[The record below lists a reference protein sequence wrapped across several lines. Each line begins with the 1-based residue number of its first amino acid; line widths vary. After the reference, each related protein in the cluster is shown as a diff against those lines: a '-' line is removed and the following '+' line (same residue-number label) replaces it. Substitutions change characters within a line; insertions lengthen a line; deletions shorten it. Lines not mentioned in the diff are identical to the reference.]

1 MFHKED
7 LLGEDVTFLWRYL
20 DQYEN
25 EMEGVVIAR
34 TTSFVAIGN
43 LRFYDWGLW
52 EKAVPFYK
60 YNKKIS
66 VENGQVF
73 WNIKLQNKI
82 NYIIW

>member
-43 LRFYDWGLW
+43 LRFL
-52 EKAVPFYK
+52 
-60 YNKKIS
+60 
-66 VENGQVF
+66 
-73 WNIKLQNKI
+73 
-82 NYIIW
+82 